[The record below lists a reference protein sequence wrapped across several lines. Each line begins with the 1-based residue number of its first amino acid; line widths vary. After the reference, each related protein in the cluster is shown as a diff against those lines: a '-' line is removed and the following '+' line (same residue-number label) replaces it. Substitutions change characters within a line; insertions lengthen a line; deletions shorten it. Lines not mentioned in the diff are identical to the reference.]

1 MSSDATGEMPGS
13 VARPKIYGNISLWI
27 RHLSGPVTYFLT
39 QILLVA
45 KHSKYVRCIIFH
57 FAAGNETTEYFSALE
72 FWSVVAP
79 KNHYYC
85 YSQSNMHLKRTN

>member
-13 VARPKIYGNISLWI
+13 VARPKIYGNIRLCI

-45 KHSKYVRCIIFH
+45 KHSKYVR
-57 FAAGNETTEYFSALE
+57 
-72 FWSVVAP
+72 
-79 KNHYYC
+79 
-85 YSQSNMHLKRTN
+85 SNVLFFIL